1 MRILA
6 HIALYLLFLISCSA
20 PKQTSVEEK
29 GAKKDNSTIVPSWV
43 KVRPA
48 SDFYYVGIG
57 HASKKTSPSDFRE
70 VSKKNALNDLASGIS
85 VNVSTNSVL
94 SQLETNNLYKEEF
107 RQDIK
112 VNVNEQ
118 LQDFE
123 EVATYENEEG
133 YWVYYQLSKSAYQE
147 AKQKEIDAAIF
158 QGSDYLK
165 KAIDFKAQGRYKEA
179 LLAYVSGIEKI
190 KKHLDQSLQTQFEGK
205 TIFLGNELFN
215 GYRTLLNEIVID
227 ASEETYRVKIGSNA
241 SLNFVVKSSDG
252 KSLSAI
258 PLQVEIKK
266 ELYTYAQGL
275 SDQNGNF
282 VVKIGKVSRQAFS
295 QYVQVSI
302 DVKQI
307 LREAAVSSLTSK
319 LLQLVT
325 PLSEKISIEPLPVY
339 VLIRSEEKNN
349 GIALTRKYL
358 DGAFKEAL
366 VSNGFI
372 PVDVAEKADL
382 ILEVRADA
390 SNAGV
395 NSEQGMQFY
404 SSLLNVVVSLK
415 EKSSGTL
422 VYQNNLTPIKGT
434 QLSFDKAAEDA
445 YVKAVKKIKLSVAAD
460 LMKAYL
466 Q

>member
-1 MRILA
+1 
-6 HIALYLLFLISCSA
+6 
-20 PKQTSVEEK
+20 
-29 GAKKDNSTIVPSWV
+29 
-43 KVRPA
+43 
-48 SDFYYVGIG
+48 
-57 HASKKTSPSDFRE
+57 
-70 VSKKNALNDLASGIS
+70 
-85 VNVSTNSVL
+85 
-94 SQLETNNLYKEEF
+94 
-107 RQDIK
+107 
-112 VNVNEQ
+112 
-118 LQDFE
+118 
-123 EVATYENEEG
+123 
-133 YWVYYQLSKSAYQE
+133 
-147 AKQKEIDAAIF
+147 
-158 QGSDYLK
+158 
-165 KAIDFKAQGRYKEA
+165 
-179 LLAYVSGIEKI
+179 LAYVSGIEKI

-339 VLIRSEEKNN
+339 VLIRSEER
-349 GIALTRKYL
+349 IM
-358 DGAFKEAL
+358 
-366 VSNGFI
+366 V
-372 PVDVAEKADL
+372 
-382 ILEVRADA
+382 
-390 SNAGV
+390 
-395 NSEQGMQFY
+395 
-404 SSLLNVVVSLK
+404 LL
-415 EKSSGTL
+415 
-422 VYQNNLTPIKGT
+422 
-434 QLSFDKAAEDA
+434 
-445 YVKAVKKIKLSVAAD
+445 
-460 LMKAYL
+460 
-466 Q
+466 